1 VSWPHISRR
10 AAWTT
15 ALVILLMAIL
25 PWLVPSY
32 TAFELTYAAAYAIAI
47 MGLIILTGMCGQ
59 ISLGHGAFLAI
70 GGYAVAILGQR
81 FGAPVWVSLA
91 AAALACALVGVALG
105 LVALRLE
112 GVYMALATFA
122 LAVTVPSILKRFK
135 DFTGGV
141 GGITLNTV
149 GVPAPLHA
157 LLTPERWTY
166 YWTWALLAVLFGVS
180 WFILQGRIGRSL
192 RALRDNETAAV
203 AFGVNPQ
210 IYKTLAFAWSAGYAG
225 IAGGILALATAY
237 VSPDIYGFALSL
249 TLVIG
254 AVLGGLDLLWGAL
267 IGGVLV
273 EFLPLWTQKINN
285 AAPSVV
291 YGVALIVVMIV
302 LPGGIAGAI
311 RRIFRKTALR
321 TP

>member
-1 VSWPHISRR
+1 MSWPHISRR

-15 ALVILLMAIL
+15 ALVILFMAIL

-81 FGAPVWVSLA
+81 LGAPIWVSLA

-135 DFTGGV
+135 DLTGGV
-141 GGITLNTV
+141 GGITLNSVTV
-149 GVPAPLHA
+149 PPWLHG

-166 YWTWALLAVLFGVS
+166 YWTWALLAVLFGIS
-180 WFILQGRIGRSL
+180 WFVLQGRVGRSL

-210 IYKTLAFAWSAGYAG
+210 IYKTLAFAWS
-225 IAGGILALATAY
+225 
-237 VSPDIYGFALSL
+237 S
-249 TLVIG
+249 
-254 AVLGGLDLLWGAL
+254 GL
-267 IGGVLV
+267 
-273 EFLPLWTQKINN
+273 
-285 AAPSVV
+285 
-291 YGVALIVVMIV
+291 
-302 LPGGIAGAI
+302 
-311 RRIFRKTALR
+311 
-321 TP
+321 